1 MKRTTTLICL
11 LLALIMPLNLVGC
24 TKTQAA
30 DLMDG
35 ITPKKVTEKET
46 DSEFIA
52 QQLDLYF
59 DLFKAI
65 AAEDKANDE
74 TDSLLVSPMSIVL
87 ALAMTA
93 NGADGQT
100 KSEMQSL
107 LGGEKTIEE
116 LNEYL
121 YSYVN
126 NLPSDKKSK
135 LELANSIWFRDDADK
150 LIVEKEFLQKNADYY
165 SASAYKSPFDENTVN
180 DINNWVKKHTD
191 GMIDEIIE
199 SIDPLAIMYL
209 INAVTFDA
217 EWLVPY
223 EKMDVSTGRFTDY
236 YGETSNAEMM
246 CSTENR
252 YIHDDQTT
260 GFIKNYSGSNY
271 SFVALLPSEGIDVY
285 DYINNLD
292 GEKFSSLMNSKE
304 QDSVFATMPK
314 FSYDYDITMNDVLKS
329 LGMPSAFSPY
339 EADFS
344 KLGTSPLGNIYIN
357 NVLHKTF
364 ISVDELGTRAGA
376 ATAVELRAEGA
387 MMTEKTVCLDRPFVY
402 AIVDNATSLPIFI
415 GAVTELD

>member
-1 MKRTTTLICL
+1 MKRITTLICL
-11 LLALIMPLNLVGC
+11 LLAFIMPFNLVGC
-24 TKTQAA
+24 TKVQAA

-35 ITPKKVTEKET
+35 ITPKKVTERNI
-46 DSEFIA
+46 DSEFITR
-52 QQLDLYF
+52 QLDLYF
-59 DLFKAI
+59 DLFKAV
-65 AAEDKANDE
+65 AAEDRSNDE
-74 TDSLLVSPMSIVL
+74 TDSLLVSPLSIIL
-87 ALAMTA
+87 ALSMTA
-93 NGADGQT
+93 NGADGKT
-100 KSEMQSL
+100 KQEMEVL

-121 YSYVN
+121 YSYAS

-135 LELANSIWFRDDADK
+135 LELANSIWFRDDSDK
-150 LIVEKEFLQKNADYY
+150 LTVEKEFLQKNADYY
-165 SASAYKSPFDENTVN
+165 SAAAYKSPFDQSTVN

-199 SIDPLAIMYL
+199 DIDPLAIMYI
-209 INAVTFDA
+209 INAVAFDA

-223 EKMDVSTGRFTDY
+223 EKEDVTTGRFTDY
-236 YGETSNAEMM
+236 DGETSNAEVM
-246 CSTENR
+246 CSTESQ

-285 DYINNLD
+285 DYIKNLD
-292 GEKFSSLMNSKE
+292 GEKFSSLMNSME
-304 QDSVFATMPK
+304 QESVSAIMPK

-329 LGMPSAFSPY
+329 LGMPSAFSSS

-376 ATAVELRAEGA
+376 VTMVEMRAEGA
-387 MMTEKTVCLDRPFVY
+387 IMTEKTVCLDRPFVY